1 MTALTAQG
9 LTMKCLFVVF
19 LLSPTLGE
27 NGEVIPIVAFVT
39 VKGGAGIKDATSTM
53 TLALLHP

>member
-1 MTALTAQG
+1 
-9 LTMKCLFVVF
+9 MKCLFVVF